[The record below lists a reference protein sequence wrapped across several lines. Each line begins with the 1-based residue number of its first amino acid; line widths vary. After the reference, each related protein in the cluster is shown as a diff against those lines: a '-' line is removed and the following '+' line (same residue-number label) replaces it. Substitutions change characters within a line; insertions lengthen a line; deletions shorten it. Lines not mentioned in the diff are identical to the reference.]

1 MEPLFKVVFLLGGE
15 GDGFSAYVFTLS
27 FGEGDAFSLA
37 FFDEGAFEFC
47 EGSEEVEHE
56 GIGGGGGVGGEGEVF
71 FDELDAGAF
80 LCNVGNDC
88 GEVLEG
94 AGEAVDAVDAEGIS
108 FSDVVE
114 GVGKSGAFFP

>member
-1 MEPLFKVVFLLGGE
+1 M
-15 GDGFSAYVFTLS
+15 
-27 FGEGDAFSLA
+27 
-37 FFDEGAFEFC
+37 
-47 EGSEEVEHE
+47 
-56 GIGGGGGVGGEGEVF
+56 F

-94 AGEAVDAVDAEGIS
+94 AGEAVDAVDAEGVA

-114 GVGKSGAFFP
+114 GVGKSGAFCPRGTRKIVGERFVDYS